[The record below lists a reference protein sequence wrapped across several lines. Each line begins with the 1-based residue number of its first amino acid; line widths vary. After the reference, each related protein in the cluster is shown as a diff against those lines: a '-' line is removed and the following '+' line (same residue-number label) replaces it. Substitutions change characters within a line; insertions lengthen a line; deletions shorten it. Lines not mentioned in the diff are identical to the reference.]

1 MTGVAQILA
10 NHQLQQQAQMINLPS
25 NRGTG
30 NKTQLEP
37 SSATSGPRYN
47 INNNININ
55 INNGGNGATSVQD
68 IENSLNLVQKFNQF
82 SEINSPVSSQYQPSS
97 LMATQ
102 GEKGRLSRPVSSKR
116 RGKKN
121 SSKGAKEM
129 QDILGNT
136 SEVLPF

>member
-1 MTGVAQILA
+1 
-10 NHQLQQQAQMINLPS
+10 MINLPS

-68 IENSLNLVQKFNQF
+68 IENSLNLVQKFN
-82 SEINSPVSSQYQPSS
+82 
-97 LMATQ
+97 
-102 GEKGRLSRPVSSKR
+102 
-116 RGKKN
+116 
-121 SSKGAKEM
+121 
-129 QDILGNT
+129 
-136 SEVLPF
+136 